1 MKKSPAAPV
10 VNCEGDFSLSSL
22 KQSLQPHQAAL
33 LGHIQPQGAPSFQG
47 SNGLNLRLTN
57 SAVEAGLIW
66 MVFNFVCG
74 RFSRSA
80 EQQNVSCWYDRNFCF
95 YKSVNSVFNGLHQ
108 QRWRDT
114 FNKKCVSPNVFV
126 LVSLDK
132 RLELK
137 GQWFQVGGNTG
148 EQVDHMFALQP
159 KRLLVR
165 SLVFQCRKNLFWVC

>member
-80 EQQNVSCWYDRNFCF
+80 EQQNMSAADTTGIFVFINPLIPFLMGFINKGDAILSIKNVLAPTCLYWCHWTRGWNSKGSDFKSGATQGNRWITCLPYSQKDCWFD
-95 YKSVNSVFNGLHQ
+95 L
-108 QRWRDT
+108 
-114 FNKKCVSPNVFV
+114 
-126 LVSLDK
+126 
-132 RLELK
+132 
-137 GQWFQVGGNTG
+137 
-148 EQVDHMFALQP
+148 
-159 KRLLVR
+159 
-165 SLVFQCRKNLFWVC
+165 